1 MKNEA
6 IKNINDNLKNLKKIT
21 IKNNYDEIWI
31 LNQLISK
38 YNLILGLNVDVDVDI
53 ENFCRVVKET
63 QEEADYFI
71 IKYKK

>member
-6 IKNINDNLKNLKKIT
+6 IKNINDNLDNLKKIT
-21 IKNNYDEIWI
+21 IKDNHDEIWM

-38 YNLILGLNVDVDVDI
+38 YNIILGLNLELDVDI

-63 QEEADYFI
+63 QDEADYFI
-71 IKYKK
+71 VKYTK